1 MWELVATLELDMVES
16 IWKCNSVSMQCPSI
30 GSVPSVAVLGTPA
43 ACYSTGGGSNCF
55 AYKVEHGVHST
66 NECIGTAMCQAASGF
81 TPRGVLN
88 HCALSRAH
96 NLLNNMPS
104 NVLDRFLRKT
114 CEAYY
119 TQKLPQ
125 ETAVCSQ

>member
-55 AYKVEHGVHST
+55 AHKVEHGMHSA
-66 NECIGTAMCQAASGF
+66 NECTSTAMCQAVSGF
-81 TPRGVLN
+81 TPKGVLN
-88 HCALSRAH
+88 HCTLSRAH
-96 NLLNNMPS
+96 NLLNGMPS
-104 NVLDRFLRKT
+104 NVLGR
-114 CEAYY
+114 E
-119 TQKLPQ
+119 
-125 ETAVCSQ
+125 